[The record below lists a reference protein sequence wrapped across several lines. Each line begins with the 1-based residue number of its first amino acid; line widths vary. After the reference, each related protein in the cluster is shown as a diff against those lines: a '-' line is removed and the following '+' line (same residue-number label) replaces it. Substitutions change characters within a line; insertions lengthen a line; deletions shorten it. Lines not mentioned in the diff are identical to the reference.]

1 MTPTLHGAIVGA
13 GQVALHG
20 HLPGW
25 LRREDVAIAAAAD
38 PRREAR
44 PALEAALMSASASAA
59 ASSAGGSATRTA
71 PTILW
76 RDTIEDLLDAC
87 ASAGIALDFV
97 DVCSPPAAHAGAIRA
112 ALERGLHVLCEKPL
126 VLDGD
131 SLSALAS
138 LAASRGLV
146 LAAVHN
152 WRFAPPVVLAT
163 ELVRAGAIGPVR
175 RCRWEVVREK
185 PAATAPAPPRARDA
199 AGENASR
206 ANWRMYPAI
215 SGGGILVDHGWHAV
229 YVVAGWMSGRL
240 TEVSATLE
248 TRRHRE
254 FPVEDTA
261 DVRLGFEG
269 SRAEIFLTWAGEE
282 RANRV
287 VLEGESGTL
296 RIDGRRVEVETG
308 ARAFEREA
316 SESLADGSHHP
327 TWFEGVAAELVD
339 AIRSPA
345 SRPARSLSE
354 SAVCVEALE
363 LARASSRAG
372 GAVQAVEPGPPAR
385 PRPEVFA

>member
-1 MTPTLHGAIVGA
+1 MTRTLSGAIVGA

-25 LRREDVAIAAAAD
+25 LGRDDVAIVAAAD

-44 PALEAALMSASASAA
+44 PALEAALASAA
-59 ASSAGGSATRTA
+59 AAGGPSSRNA
-71 PTILW
+71 PPILW

-112 ALERGLHVLCEKPL
+112 ALERGIHVLCEKPL
-126 VLDGD
+126 VLDGA
-131 SLSALAS
+131 SLSSLAS

-185 PAATAPAPPRARDA
+185 PAAATGPTAPAPNAV
-199 AGENASR
+199 AGKTAP
-206 ANWRMYPAI
+206 ANWRMDPTI

-269 SRAEIFLTWAGEE
+269 SRAEIFLTWAGQE
-282 RANRV
+282 RRNRV
-287 VLEGESGTL
+287 VLEGENGTI
-296 RIDGRRVEVETG
+296 RIDGRRVSVESATDSFG
-308 ARAFEREA
+308 SFEREA
-316 SESLADGSHHP
+316 TESLADGSHHP

-345 SRPARSLSE
+345 SRPSRSLTE

-363 LARASSRAG
+363 LARESSTAG
-372 GAVQAVEPGPPAR
+372 GAVRILQRGRLAP
-385 PRPEVFA
+385 PEVFA